1 MSKNNSTAK
10 SRLTKEDWANA
21 ALKAIARE
29 GLKAVSVEPLA
40 KRLGVT
46 KGSFYWHF
54 KTRND
59 LIRAAVEHWEALGDQ
74 AISADIAHI
83 KDPRARL
90 HALFQAAFDSKN
102 AHALLHHLASSHT
115 DPNIQRVIQRVT
127 ARRIATLTDM
137 FAECG
142 LTPTQA
148 HHRALLAYAAYVGMF
163 QIRAT
168 APEATPGGE
177 EAHDFTQHLVATL
190 IPEQLQS

>member
-1 MSKNNSTAK
+1 MSKNNSATRP
-10 SRLTKEDWANA
+10 RLTKEDWANA

-59 LIRAAVEHWEALGDQ
+59 LIRAAVERWEALGDQ

-83 KDPRARL
+83 QDPRARL

-102 AHALLHHLASSHT
+102 AHALLHHLASHHS
-115 DPNIQRVIQRVT
+115 DPNIERVIQRVT
-127 ARRIATLTDM
+127 ARRIASLTDM

-142 LTPTQA
+142 LNPDQA

-168 APEATPGGE
+168 APDATPSGPKDTL
-177 EAHDFTQHLVATL
+177 AFTQHLVSTL
-190 IPEQLQS
+190 IPEQL